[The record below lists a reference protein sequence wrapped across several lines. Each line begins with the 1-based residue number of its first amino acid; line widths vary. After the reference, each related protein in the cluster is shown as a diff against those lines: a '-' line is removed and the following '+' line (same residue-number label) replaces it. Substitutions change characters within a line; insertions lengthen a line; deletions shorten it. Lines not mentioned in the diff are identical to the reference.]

1 MDEYDGR
8 QFVGI
13 DLHRRRSVIVR
24 QSESGEQLSAVRIV
38 NDPVALGLQLE
49 QAGSDPEVVLEA
61 TYGWY
66 WAVDVLQACGARVHL
81 AHPLGVKGF
90 RYRRVKNDVRDAAD
104 LADLLRMGRLPEA
117 WIAPPQTRELRELV
131 RYRAKLVAIRSG
143 LKAQIHAVLAKAGVL
158 IAVSDLFGVT
168 GRQRLAKVPLG
179 AAYAQRIGSLLE
191 LIDILDSHEARFAAM
206 IAERLD
212 THTGYHAIQQVPG
225 IGPML
230 AAVFVAEIG
239 DVHRFTDPAHL
250 CSWAGLT
257 PTHRES
263 DTVVHRGHITKQGS
277 KAVRWAAIEAVQR
290 HPTTAK
296 IAADKQRIEARR
308 GKNIAKVAAARKLLT
323 LVYYGLRDGHIR
335 ALDRTAGRREH
346 SGPNPRAAAHLS
358 DPRTIGVV
366 VRLIDP
372 ACCYRTAP
380 CPHSWAKG

>member
-1 MDEYDGR
+1 MDDYDGR

-13 DLHRRRSVIVR
+13 DLHRQRSVIVR

-38 NDPVALGLQLE
+38 NDPVALRLQLE
-49 QAGSDPEVVLEA
+49 DAGADPEVVLEA

-66 WAVDVLQACGARVHL
+66 WAVDVLQAHGARVHL

-131 RYRAKLVAIRSG
+131 RYRAKLVAIRTG
-143 LKAQIHAVLAKAGVL
+143 LKAQVHAVLAKAGVL
-158 IAVSDLFGVT
+158 IAASDLFGVT

-179 AAYAQRIGSLLE
+179 AAYAQRISSLLE
-191 LIDILDSHEARFAAM
+191 LIDILDGHETRFSAM
-206 IAERLD
+206 IAEPLRP
-212 THTGYHAIQQVPG
+212 HRGYQAIQQLPG
-225 IGPML
+225 VGSVL

-239 DVHRFTDPAHL
+239 EVHRFAGPTHL

-263 DTVVHRGHITKQGS
+263 DTLVRRGHITKQGS
-277 KAVRWAAIEAVQR
+277 KLVRWAAVEAIQR
-290 HPTTAK
+290 QPDSTK
-296 IAADKQRIEARR
+296 ITRDRKRIEARR
-308 GKNIAKVAAARKLLT
+308 GRNIAKIAAARKLLT

-335 ALDRTAGRREH
+335 ALAHEQV
-346 SGPNPRAAAHLS
+346 AA
-358 DPRTIGVV
+358 
-366 VRLIDP
+366 
-372 ACCYRTAP
+372 
-380 CPHSWAKG
+380 